1 MGHFLGKLASKVQG
15 AVHSVQNAAHETH
28 TDGLLSEV
36 LAGGQHA
43 QRKAPLSQEEM
54 AEFLEDGP
62 APSARKAPLSQEEMA
77 EFLEDGP
84 APSASKPPLSPEEM
98 AEYLE

>member
-1 MGHFLGKLASKVQG
+1 MGHVLGRLASKVRG

-43 QRKAPLSQEEM
+43 
-54 AEFLEDGP
+54 
-62 APSARKAPLSQEEMA
+62 ARKAPLSQDEMA

-84 APSASKPPLSPEEM
+84 APSASKPALSPEEM
-98 AEYLE
+98 AEFLE